1 MKQSKNKG
9 EKKKVE
15 LRKYFPLILLVVL
28 CSIFTI
34 ANKRFLTF
42 GNLMIIAQQMVV
54 TLIAALGMTFV
65 IVTGSVDLSVGSIVA
80 LCALATAKTVPYLGL
95 FAVIPAVLVGF
106 LCGSINGIIFTKGK
120 VPSFV
125 VTMGAMVSYRGLVL
139 LITHG
144 APVEIKDPLFLK
156 VYGGRTFF
164 NIPNCVLF
172 AIVILVIMYFL
183 FKNFAFSREV
193 RAVGGAESVAK
204 LTGIR
209 VDRIKIM
216 VYMIFGIMAGLA
228 GMFQTARSFAA
239 TPTLGE
245 GMELD
250 VIAAV
255 VVGGTPMSGGIG
267 SILGTLL
274 GTFII
279 HVLSNGMNIMGLSA
293 EVQQVA
299 KGIVLILAVF
309 STIDRK
315 KIGIIK

>member
-1 MKQSKNKG
+1 MRKQTR
-9 EKKKVE
+9 EFE
-15 LRKYFPLILLVVL
+15 FRKYFPFILMIVL
-28 CSIFTI
+28 CTIFTI
-34 ANKRFLTF
+34 SNERFFTIN
-42 GNLMIIAQQMVV
+42 NLLIIAQQMVV

-80 LCALATAKTVPYLGL
+80 LCALTTARTVPALGVL
-95 FAVIPAVLVGF
+95 AFLPAAAVGLICGLV
-106 LCGSINGIIFTKGK
+106 NGVVFTKGK
-120 VPSFV
+120 VPSFI
-125 VTMGAMVSYRGLVL
+125 VTMGAMVSYRGIVL

-144 APVEIKDPLFLK
+144 IPVEIKDANFIK
-156 VYGGRTFF
+156 VFSGRTFF
-164 NIPNCVLF
+164 NLPNAVLF
-172 AIVILVIMYFL
+172 ALLITAVMYFV
-183 FKNFAFSREV
+183 FRSFAFSREV
-193 RAVGGAESVAK
+193 RAVGGAERVAR

-209 VDRIKIM
+209 VDRIKIL
-216 VYMIFGIMAGLA
+216 VYVLLGLMAGLA
-228 GMFQTARSFAA
+228 GMFQAARTYAA

-279 HVLSNGMNIMGLSA
+279 SVLSNGMNIMGLSP
-293 EVQQVA
+293 EIQQIA

-309 STIDRK
+309 ATIDRK
-315 KIGIIK
+315 KIGVIK